1 MKLGAS
7 NLMVP
12 TQLENSGFEQ
22 FLGENV
28 SFFISLNIIGNIVP
42 VTYHT
47 VLAAS
52 VV

>member
-28 SFFISLNIIGNIVP
+28 FLLFL
-42 VTYHT
+42 
-47 VLAAS
+47 
-52 VV
+52 

>member
-22 FLGENV
+22 FWGENV
-28 SFFISLNIIGNIVP
+28 FFFISLNIIGNIP

-47 VLAAS
+47 VLTAS